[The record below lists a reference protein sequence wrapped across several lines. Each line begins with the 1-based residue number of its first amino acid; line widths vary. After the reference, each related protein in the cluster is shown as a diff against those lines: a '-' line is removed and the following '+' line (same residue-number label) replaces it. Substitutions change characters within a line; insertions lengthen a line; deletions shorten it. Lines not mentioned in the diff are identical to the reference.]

1 MSITDRKRAV
11 YNMKMAARNECM
23 DRDRAVYSTS
33 GRHDLSKEYHDKDD
47 WVGLEDEN

>member
-1 MSITDRKRAV
+1 MSVWIGI
-11 YNMKMAARNECM
+11 ELC
-23 DRDRAVYSTS
+23 TS